1 MPRREDKAK
10 ETFGAETIE
19 NEIAQGRPI
28 PLLPTGPFGVP
39 LPGFV
44 PTAPSERVEPKA
56 AGGSGAAPPPGR
68 EPPRDDRDRL
78 CTEPK
83 NDRGAKNAFAAM
95 YQEFVGSK
103 VNPGT
108 PLVPAD
114 EAYYFAVPGMTDVAI
129 DHCNYKTG
137 TLIEAKGHYYD
148 KNTWKFMRA
157 KYENEWPG
165 QARRQLAVAEA
176 YGRKL
181 EWWFNEKEAV
191 REARKIF
198 KDNKITGIRLR
209 YVPYPGNAQW
219 PYPPDAKWARGR
231 QK

>member
-1 MPRREDKAK
+1 
-10 ETFGAETIE
+10 
-19 NEIAQGRPI
+19 
-28 PLLPTGPFGVP
+28 
-39 LPGFV
+39 
-44 PTAPSERVEPKA
+44 
-56 AGGSGAAPPPGR
+56 
-68 EPPRDDRDRL
+68 
-78 CTEPK
+78 
-83 NDRGAKNAFAAM
+83 
-95 YQEFVGSK
+95 
-103 VNPGT
+103 
-108 PLVPAD
+108 
-114 EAYYFAVPGMTDVAI
+114 
-129 DHCNYKTG
+129 
-137 TLIEAKGHYYD
+137 
-148 KNTWKFMRA
+148 MRA